1 MEVEIQEIKQLL
13 KELVLSQKETDNK
26 FKETDSKFKE
36 TDSKFKETDSKF
48 KETDIK
54 FKETDKRIKAAFDL
68 FEGQW
73 GKLMESLVEGDL
85 IKLLQAKGINVHD
98 TSMRRK
104 GNYEGNNYEFDIIA
118 HNGTEIVIVE
128 VKTTLKTQDVK
139 AFVQKLKQ
147 VRVWLDEYKNF
158 TVYGAIAFLKA
169 DSGSEMFAQSEK
181 LFVIKATGN
190 SAMIINAD
198 DFVPQKF

>member
-13 KELVLSQKETDNK
+13 KELVLSQKETDIK
-26 FKETDSKFKE
+26 FKETDN
-36 TDSKFKETDSKF
+36 
-48 KETDIK
+48 K
-54 FKETDKRIKAAFDL
+54 FKETDKRIIAAFDL
-68 FEGQW
+68 FEGQR

-85 IKLLQAKGINVHD
+85 IKLLQTKGINVHD